1 MEIKRKIVARA
12 VLRLIG
18 QLTFD
23 ELTAI
28 YKAEQ
33 NSRHASAQLGMN
45 AQIAAQDTAQ
55 TVTREIVEGLSAY
68 QIDEMGRELKLS
80 VRDLT
85 KYTAEVA
92 A

>member
-28 YKAEQ
+28 YNAEKDAK
-33 NSRHASAQLGMN
+33 HASMQLGMS
-45 AQIAAQDTAQ
+45 AQIATQDKAR
-55 TVTREIVEGLSAY
+55 TVAREITGGLSDY
-68 QIDEMGRELKLS
+68 QIDQMAHELQVS
-80 VRDLT
+80 ARDLT